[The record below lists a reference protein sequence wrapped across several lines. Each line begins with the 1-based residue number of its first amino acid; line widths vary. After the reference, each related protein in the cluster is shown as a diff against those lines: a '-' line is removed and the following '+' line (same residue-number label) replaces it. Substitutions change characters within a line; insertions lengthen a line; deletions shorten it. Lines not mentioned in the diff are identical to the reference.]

1 MKGRLIIHQQR
12 RIETTRTL
20 MQRKLIASAALSSL
34 VSSSIPVS
42 VSAFQQQQP
51 FSTHHTHIHR
61 SLDYRQYEPS
71 RSSILSPSS
80 STTTSGP
87 YQPPSFRYNEKRQTQ
102 TRLFG
107 TDKSFFEK
115 VGDSVRSIL
124 PFGGGKKGELTK
136 KEQAKQDVSSS
147 IDTVLKDAP
156 LGVRMMG
163 KLIKPLVSSMAGNI
177 AQAMEEQS
185 RQMSDLLGDA
195 RGLIVQDNRAL
206 DNLGEPIEMGS
217 PFSQSSS
224 TMSVNGKTRSSIQAS
239 FEVRGSRG
247 SGVATM
253 SATDGQIDQL
263 SLNVNG
269 RNLSISTSPTSSS
282 WSSASV
288 ASEGKSSRGIGKNS
302 RMNDDIIDAEFVD
315 KTVNK

>member
-1 MKGRLIIHQQR
+1 
-12 RIETTRTL
+12 

-34 VSSSIPVS
+34 VSSSIPMN

-51 FSTHHTHIHR
+51 FSTHHTQIHR
-61 SLDYRQYEPS
+61 SLDYRPYEPV
-71 RSSILSPSS
+71 RLSILSPG
-80 STTTSGP
+80 T
-87 YQPPSFRYNEKRQTQ
+87 YQPPPPPPSYRYHTKRQTQ

-115 VGDSVRSIL
+115 VGDTVKSVL

-177 AQAMEEQS
+177 AQAMEDQS

-195 RGLIVQDNRAL
+195 RGLIVQDSRAL

-263 SLNVNG
+263 SLNING
-269 RNLSISTSPTSSS
+269 RNFSISTSPSSSS

-288 ASEGKSSRGIGKNS
+288 ASEGMSSRGIGKNS
-302 RMNDDIIDAEFVD
+302 RKNDDIIDAEFVD